1 MGEGGNER
9 LRKLV
14 FLSVGVCGRKQTFAR
29 AGVLEGEMANPR
41 AFTVAHWRFLGG
53 FCGFVF
59 RCIYSTFQGDLA
71 EVRVCVRKL
80 SASGVGKFAAGAPL
94 GEIGLDRSD
103 HFDCKLTTKKKEA
116 LEKSG
121 EVAY

>member
-1 MGEGGNER
+1 
-9 LRKLV
+9 
-14 FLSVGVCGRKQTFAR
+14 
-29 AGVLEGEMANPR
+29 MANPR

-80 SASGVGKFAAGAPL
+80 SASGVGKFAAG
-94 GEIGLDRSD
+94 GG
-103 HFDCKLTTKKKEA
+103 
-116 LEKSG
+116 LEKLHWG
-121 EVAY
+121 KLAWTDQIILTVN